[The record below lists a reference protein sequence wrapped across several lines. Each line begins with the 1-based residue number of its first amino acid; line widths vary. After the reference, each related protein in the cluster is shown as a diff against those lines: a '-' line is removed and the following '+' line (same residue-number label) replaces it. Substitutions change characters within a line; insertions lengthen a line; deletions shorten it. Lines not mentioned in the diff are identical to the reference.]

1 MIGEV
6 CYYQEI
12 NIGKTQFEHL
22 SPDSYAELLVV
33 SVDGRNVV
41 LSDGTVYQDWNYNR
55 ARFAVGDTVSRTRVE
70 TRGDGLCYH
79 LVGRGADMWGLLS
92 TDKEKLNCYQITALT
107 QGETGLQIL
116 LNDGSS
122 WLVMPPENVAF
133 AHVWHTSNWEIGQ
146 NVIISKVV
154 GPNLDKLEGKYAMDY
169 LAPGGGAALV
179 VFQP

>member
-79 LVGRGADMWGLLS
+79 LVGRGADMWGFFHRQRKTELLS
-92 TDKEKLNCYQITALT
+92 DHGFNPRRNRSSDPLERWIFMACHAAGKCRFRSCVAYVQLGNRSERHNFQ
-107 QGETGLQIL
+107 
-116 LNDGSS
+116 SS
-122 WLVMPPENVAF
+122 WTEPR
-133 AHVWHTSNWEIGQ
+133 
-146 NVIISKVV
+146 
-154 GPNLDKLEGKYAMDY
+154 
-169 LAPGGGAALV
+169 
-179 VFQP
+179 